1 MRLANQRVMRR
12 VARRLSEGE
21 PDWFTAVGGSM
32 RPAVGMVQ
40 RVELRPTAAREPLTG
55 RVVLVDVG
63 GRLWLHRVTAE
74 EPGRV
79 HVAGDNGMVNGWT
92 SRDLVFGVVD

>member
-1 MRLANQRVMRR
+1 MRLASQRVMRK
-12 VARRLSEGE
+12 VARRLAEGE
-21 PDWFTAVGGSM
+21 RDWFTAVGGSM
-32 RPAVGMVQ
+32 RPAVRMVQ
-40 RVELRPTAAREPLTG
+40 RVALRPVVAGEPLAG
-55 RVVLVDVG
+55 RVALVEVG

-92 SRDLVFGVVD
+92 SRDFVFGVVD